1 MMAVLFDA
9 SLYSQATFIGFV
21 WTLVVLFLLY
31 TKKGVELSS
40 SKWLLPLTFAAAYI
54 AVPMVAADVDALT
67 QLAGGVA
74 TLDGHIG
81 YSSSDITAFAIAL
94 GEAGRVEY
102 AYFQLGM
109 DTLAPPAFAG
119 FLINVVR
126 STVAF
131 ERAKKILVVLVSI
144 YFFSVLFA
152 NALMPVYMLNYP
164 SEDSMSAFLFVL
176 LPALDGIKY
185 GTHAIA
191 WLAIISCWCTW
202 AVNKYF
208 SRPPVKTA

>member
-1 MMAVLFDA
+1 MGVLFD
-9 SLYSQATFIGFV
+9 SNLYSLTTVIGFV
-21 WTLVVLFLLY
+21 WTLAVFFLLY
-31 TKKGVELSS
+31 TKKGAEISS
-40 SKWLLPLTFAAAYI
+40 NKWLLLVTFPAAYV

-81 YSSSDITAFAIAL
+81 YSSADITEFAIAL

-102 AYFQLGM
+102 ALFQLGM

-119 FLINVVR
+119 VLISVVR
-126 STVAF
+126 GTVAF
-131 ERAKKILVVLVSI
+131 DRVKKILVVLVSV
-144 YFFSVLFA
+144 YFLSVLFA

-164 SEDSMSAFLFVL
+164 AEDNLSALLFVL

-185 GTHAIA
+185 GTHAVV
-191 WLAIISCWCTW
+191 WLAIISSWCIW
-202 AVNKYF
+202 LVSKYF
-208 SRPPVKTA
+208 SKPPVEAAQ